1 MIKRF
6 KKIIQTIQIQNQ
18 NIDLFESIVKNYKEN
33 KQKYQAQYKEKTIIE
48 IELYLIF
55 IYFMSL
61 YANNSIKIY
70 MEKRRE

>member
-18 NIDLFESIVKNYKEN
+18 ILNYLTIVKNYKEN
-33 KQKYQAQYKEKTIIE
+33 KQKYQAQYKEKAIIE